1 MSNKEQIRKL
11 RDNSELAWAS
21 YGYFHYFLEQQK
33 KSYAVWLQDESGKN
47 RLDENKKA
55 ITKSI
60 DLNDVLD
67 IEYKGLEVI
76 KLDIFGNPEKI
87 GKLDG
92 DFSPLQA
99 KQFFSRYDLLKHC
112 PNTNSGFSATLFG
125 EKRKQID
132 SKTKEESYTS
142 EYGYIN
148 YILAI
153 RGTEMSS
160 FKDLFV
166 ADASL
171 AIGSI
176 PKAQYDDMIN
186 FYETCIKD
194 YPQIKE
200 KDSLTIT
207 GHSLG
212 GCLAQLFALSICDD
226 KNRNNIK
233 ALYTYNA
240 PGARKIVPPYDYIVK
255 LFVFHS
261 KEQQERFIKE
271 EIENIANR
279 ARDLGKDNI
288 FLESKIRKILHKIIQ
303 EKQSQYYGI
312 IMSLSTHTTMMT
324 LDINVIPILADI
336 APYYRQLAYN
346 NIESKESV

>member
-1 MSNKEQIRKL
+1 MQNIKKQIQTLK
-11 RDNSELAWAS
+11 DNSELAWAA
-21 YGYFHYFLEQQK
+21 YGYFHLANESYKPEENSKDWKRLKYFRNIKEDTTQSVFPTL
-33 KSYAVWLQDESGKN
+33 
-47 RLDENKKA
+47 
-55 ITKSI
+55 I
-60 DLNDVLD
+60 DILN
-67 IEYKGLEVI
+67 IEYKYF
-76 KLDIFGNPEKI
+76 KDEKT
-87 GKLDG
+87 GKLKDGLFDDELFSG

-99 KQFFSRYDLLKHC
+99 
-112 PNTNSGFSATLFG
+112 T
-125 EKRKQID
+125 
-132 SKTKEESYTS
+132 
-142 EYGYIN
+142 
-148 YILAI
+148 
-153 RGTEMSS
+153 
-160 FKDLFV
+160 
-166 ADASL
+166 
-171 AIGSI
+171 I

-240 PGARKIVPPYDYIVK
+240 PGARKIIPPYDYIVK
-255 LFVFHS
+255 FFIFHS

-312 IMSLSTHTTMMT
+312 IMSISTHTTMMT
-324 LDINVIPILADI
+324 LDINAIPILADI

-346 NIESKESV
+346 NIESKESA